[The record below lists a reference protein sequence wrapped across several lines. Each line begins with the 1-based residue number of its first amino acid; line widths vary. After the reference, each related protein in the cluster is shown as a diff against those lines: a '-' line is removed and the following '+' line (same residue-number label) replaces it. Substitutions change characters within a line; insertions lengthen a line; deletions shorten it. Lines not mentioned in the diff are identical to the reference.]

1 MDIFKGLHDDSLRHL
16 RKTPETPPAV
26 SVFDVIAAC
35 MGASARDC
43 PQVWKRLQESHAEVL
58 TECHDFQFAGRRQR
72 PTPVA
77 SARGIAQ
84 IIMVLPGRTAAQF
97 RKHSADVVVRFLGG
111 DLSIVEEV
119 VANRSLQEAAQ
130 QEHPMRFFGETVESD
145 ELNRKREAVQLA
157 ELDLQLQEIK
167 GRAKRA
173 RVENVTASVRTG
185 LACMRDLGL
194 PIDDRARMR
203 ATDLIQQA
211 VFEESRDTPGD
222 PEICVREF
230 LQSQG
235 VRDASMDARVGKLAK
250 QLLLRDRPE
259 HTFRKKTIYCNGQLR
274 EANVWHRSDQ
284 GYLERALASLA
295 AKDVA

>member
-1 MDIFKGLHDDSLRHL
+1 MFKGLREGSLGSI

-26 SVFDVIAAC
+26 SVFDVIASCTGTAL
-35 MGASARDC
+35 RDC
-43 PQVWKRLQESHAEVL
+43 PQVWRRLLEKHAEVM
-58 TECHDFQFAGRRQR
+58 TNCHDFQFAGQGQR

-77 SARGIAQ
+77 DSRGITE
-84 IIMVLPGRTAAQF
+84 IIMLLPGRAAAQF
-97 RKHSADVVVRFLGG
+97 RKRSADLIVRFLGG
-111 DLSIVEEV
+111 DPSIVHEV
-119 VANRSLQEAAQ
+119 AGNRLMQEGAP
-130 QEHPMRFFGETVESD
+130 EDHPMRFFGETVESD

-173 RVENVTASVRTG
+173 RVESVTASVQTG

-211 VFEESRDTPGD
+211 VFEDPRDAPRD

-250 QLLLRDRPE
+250 QLLLKDRPE
-259 HTFRKKTIYCNGQLR
+259 HTFRKKTIYCNGQMR

-284 GYLERALASLA
+284 AFLERALASLTS
-295 AKDVA
+295 KDVVA